1 MRIILGIVLFL
12 VSGVLAYYNVTRND
26 NKEITG
32 PTLSLIFSCF
42 VGLALLLNLNFT
54 LLGFDSSQLDKKV
67 EEAQTAKD
75 DALKAKSLAEIAL
88 KETKELYALSL
99 IRTGM
104 LPSEESSKRD
114 TEEARQIL
122 KSIYGDEY
130 RAKIQAL
137 EDKGLLPSDFN
148 P

>member
-1 MRIILGIVLFL
+1 MRLILGVVLFF
-12 VSGVLAYYNVTRND
+12 VSGGLAYYNITRND
-26 NKEITG
+26 KKEITG

-42 VGLALLLNLNFT
+42 VGLVLLLNLNFT

-67 EEAQTAKD
+67 NEASAAKD
-75 DALKAKSLAEIAL
+75 DAIKAKSLAELAL
-88 KETKELYALSL
+88 KETKEVYALSL

-114 TEEARQIL
+114 AEEARKIL
-122 KSIYGDEY
+122 KTIYGDEY
-130 RAKIQAL
+130 RAKVQAL
-137 EDKGLLPSDFN
+137 EEKGLLPSGFT